1 MNKKKIMVICA
12 LVIVGII
19 LLANVLWT
27 LMRHSLGAKFDGMTE
42 AIAKV
47 EARVAKLEEGGL
59 PDVDNLR
66 EELKS
71 LQSLSANYEGRVGQL
86 LKAEEERLASLKSQA
101 DAQQAWVDSLRA
113 ITAAEK

>member
-12 LVIVGII
+12 LVVVGII

-27 LMRHSLGAKFDGMTE
+27 LMRHSLGAEVEAMTE
-42 AIAKV
+42 ALAKM

-59 PDVDNLR
+59 PDVDSLR
-66 EELKS
+66 EELNA

-86 LKAEEERLASLKSQA
+86 VKAEEERLASLKSQA
-101 DAQQAWVDSLRA
+101 DAQQAWVDSLKA
-113 ITAAEK
+113 LTPAGK